1 MNKLK
6 RVCGLD
12 VHKDIIFACVRKGKY
27 QSEVKQFST
36 TTQGL
41 SEMHHWMQGELVQKV
56 AMESTG
62 IYWMPVWRA
71 LENEFELLLVNPYFI
86 KQMPGRKSDIQD
98 AQWIA
103 TLLDKQLLKG
113 SVVPDKIIRVL
124 RDYLRRYAQLQG
136 QMTRCLQQIEKQLSR
151 CNIKIA
157 SLSSTIGSKTVIDI
171 VASICMG
178 QYDPAQLLELVHGRI
193 RNKHGE
199 KVKQA
204 LEGIIDEHDIFL
216 LRQIYSDYIH
226 IQEQCAALIMQAEKI
241 ANEYYSQE
249 IELLQTIPGI
259 KKLSAIIIFAEIG
272 GNINLFATAEN
283 LTGWCGLRPKNDE
296 SAGKIKSRSIT
307 KGNKYLRRILV
318 QTGWAASRTENCYL
332 KTKFEQLSIR
342 KSSKKA
348 LIAIARKQLVII
360 WNVLSKKAK
369 YSEPQIVLSPKQIE
383 RKQKYYQDKLN
394 RLASTIEKV
403 G

>member
-12 VHKDIIFACVRKGKY
+12 VHKDIIFACIKKGKY

-41 SEMHHWMQGELVQKV
+41 SEMNHWMQGEQVYKV

-71 LENEFELLLVNPYFI
+71 LENDFTLVLVNPYFI
-86 KQMPGRKSDIQD
+86 KQMPGRKSDVQD

-113 SVVPDKIIRVL
+113 SVVPDKTIRVL
-124 RDYLRRYAQLQG
+124 RDYLRRYVLLQG

-157 SLSSTIGSKTVIDI
+157 SLSSTIGSKTVIGI
-171 VASICMG
+171 VASICNG
-178 QYDPAQLLELVHGRI
+178 QHEPSQLLKLVHGRI
-193 RNKHGE
+193 KNKHGE

-204 LEGIIDEHDIFL
+204 LEGIIDEHDIFIL
-216 LRQIYSDYIH
+216 QQIYSDYNH
-226 IQEQCAALIMQAEKI
+226 IQEQCSALVMQAEKI
-241 ANEYYSQE
+241 SNEHYSKQ

-272 GNINLFATAEN
+272 GNINLFAKAEN

-307 KGNKYLRRILV
+307 KGNRYLRRILV
-318 QTGWAASRTENCYL
+318 QTGWAASRTKSCYL
-332 KTKFEQLSIR
+332 NTKFEQLSIR

-360 WNVLSKKAK
+360 WNVLSKNEN
-369 YSEPQIVLSPKQIE
+369 YLEPQIILSQKQVE
-383 RKQKYYQDKLN
+383 KKQRYYQDKLN
-394 RLASTIEKV
+394 KLASTLEKV

>member
-12 VHKDIIFACVRKGKY
+12 VHKDIIFACVKKGKY

-41 SEMHHWMQGELVQKV
+41 SELSHWIQGEQVKKV

-71 LENEFELLLVNPYFI
+71 LESDFKLLLVNPYFI
-86 KQMPGRKSDIQD
+86 KQMPGRKSDVQD

-103 TLLDKQLLKG
+103 TLLDKELLKG
-113 SVVPDKIIRVL
+113 SVVPDKTIRVL
-124 RDYLRRYAQLQG
+124 RDYMRRYAQLQG

-171 VASICMG
+171 VASICKG
-178 QYDPAQLLELVHGRI
+178 QYQPEQLLKLVHGRI

-216 LRQIYSDYIH
+216 LRQIYADYIH
-226 IQEQCAALIMQAEKI
+226 IHDQCEALVGQAQKV
-241 ANEYYSQE
+241 ADEYYQQE

-272 GNINLFATAEN
+272 GKINLFETAQN

-318 QTGWAASRTENCYL
+318 QTGWAASRTKNCYL

-360 WNVLSKKAK
+360 WNVLSKNESYA
-369 YSEPQIVLSPKQIE
+369 EPQIVLSPEQIE
-383 RKQKYYQDKLN
+383 RKQKYYQGKLEK
-394 RLASTIEKV
+394 LFKTIEKA